1 MAKNLLDYDGL
12 SYFLGKLKAWVEA
25 KGYTTNTGTIT
36 SVKTTAGAHT
46 TINAT
51 SGSASFNVPTK
62 TSHLTNDS
70 NFAVDSAYVHTDNN
84 FTTALKNK
92 LNGIAEGAEVN
103 VVKSVDDTAT
113 NGINLSL
120 DNTGKLDVTVT
131 PGSIVSGNT
140 GVVTGGTVYSTT
152 SLLAPKASPAFTGTP
167 TAPTAVAGTNNT
179 QIATTAFVTG
189 AVATATSTITAT
201 IPTKTSDLTNDSDFP
216 SDANYVHTDNNYTTT
231 EKNKL
236 AAIASGAEVNQNA
249 FSNVKVGTTTVAAD
263 TKTDTLTLEA
273 GSNVTITPDATNDK
287 IIIAATDTTYSNAT
301 TSVAGLM
308 SADDKT
314 KLNGIAAGAEVNIV
328 KSVDTTAGTSG
339 INLSLTN
346 GALDVTISSGSI
358 ASGNSNFVTG
368 GTVYSTTSTLAPKAS
383 PTFTGEPKAPTA
395 AVGTNSTQI
404 ATTAFV
410 NDSIAAAQTGRAA
423 FQGAV
428 DSNTTIQN
436 SSYAKG
442 YHWIVQTA
450 GTYVGQTCEV
460 GDMIYCI
467 ADKDGSYSASDF
479 TVIQNNLDISIITN
493 SQIDLLFAS

>member
-12 SYFLGKLKAWVEA
+12 GYFLSKLKAWVLA
-25 KGYTTNTGTIT
+25 QGYTTNTGTIT

-51 SGSASFNVPTK
+51 SGAASFNVPTK

-70 NFAVDSAYVHTDNN
+70 NFAVDSSYVHTDNN

-92 LNGIAEGAEVN
+92 LNGIAAGAEVN
-103 VVKSVDDTAT
+103 VVKSVDTTAT
-113 NGINLSL
+113 NGVNLSL
-120 DNTGKLDVTVT
+120 DNDGKLDVTVT
-131 PGSIVSGNT
+131 PGSITSGNT

-152 SLLAPKASPAFTGTP
+152 STLAPKASPEFTGTP
-167 TAPTAVAGTNNT
+167 KAPTAAAGTNST

-189 AVATATSTITAT
+189 AITTLSGT
-201 IPTKTSDLTNDSDFP
+201 IPTNTSDLTNDSNFP

-236 AAIASGAEVNQNA
+236 AGIASGAEVNQNA

-263 TKTDTLTLEA
+263 AKTDTLTLEA
-273 GSNVTITPDATNDK
+273 GDNITITPDATNDK
-287 IIIAATDTTYSNAT
+287 ITIAATDTTYSNAT

-314 KLNGIAAGAEVNIV
+314 KLNGIAAGAEVNVV

-339 INLSLTN
+339 INLSLTS
-346 GALDVTISSGSI
+346 GKLDVTISSGSI

-368 GTVYSTTSTLAPKAS
+368 GTVYSTTSLLAPKAS
-383 PTFTGEPKAPTA
+383 PALTGTPTAPTA
-395 AVGTNSTQI
+395 TVGTNSTQI
-404 ATTAFV
+404 ATTEFV
-410 NDSIAAAQTGRAA
+410 NNSIASAQTGRAA

-428 DSNTTIQN
+428 DANTTIQN
-436 SSYAKG
+436 ASYAKG

-467 ADKDGSYSASDF
+467 EDKGASYSADDF
-479 TVIQNNLDISIITN
+479 TVIQNNLDIEIITEA
-493 SQIDLLFAS
+493 QIDLLFAS

>member
-12 SYFLGKLKAWVEA
+12 GYFLSKLKAWVEA

-70 NFAVDSAYVHTDNN
+70 NFAVDSSYVHTDNN

-120 DNTGKLDVTVT
+120 DNSGKLDVTVS
-131 PGSIVSGNT
+131 PGSVASGNT
-140 GVVTGGTVYSTT
+140 GLVTGGTVYSTT
-152 SLLAPKASPAFTGTP
+152 STLAPKASPAFTGTP
-167 TAPTAVAGTNNT
+167 TAPTAVAGTNST
-179 QIATTAFVTG
+179 QIATTAFVTA
-189 AVATATSTITAT
+189 AVATAAGS
-201 IPTKTSDLTNDSDFP
+201 IPTKTSDLTNDSDFV
-216 SDANYVHTDNNYTTT
+216 SDANYVHTDNNYTNA
-231 EKNKL
+231 EKTKL
-236 AAIASGAEVNQNA
+236 SGIASGAEVNQNA
-249 FSNVKVGTTTVAAD
+249 FSNVKVGSTTVAAD
-263 TKTDTLTLEA
+263 SKTDTLTLEA
-273 GSNVTITPDATNDK
+273 GSNITLTPDATNDK

-314 KLNGIAAGAEVNIV
+314 KLNGIAAGAEVNVV

-346 GALDVTISSGSI
+346 GALDVTISSGTI
-358 ASGNSNFVTG
+358 ASGNTNFVTG

-383 PTFTGEPKAPTA
+383 PTFTGTPKAPTA
-395 AVGTNSTQI
+395 AVGTNNTQI

-410 NDSIAAAQTGRAA
+410 NDSIAAAQTGKAA

-428 DSNTTIQN
+428 DENATIQN
-436 SSYAKG
+436 SSYVKG

-467 ADKDGSYSASDF
+467 ADKNGSYSASDF

>member
-12 SYFLGKLKAWVEA
+12 SYFLSKLKAWVEA

-84 FTTALKNK
+84 FTTVLKNK
-92 LNGIAEGAEVN
+92 LNGIEAGAEVN
-103 VVKSVDDTAT
+103 VVKSVDTTAT

-120 DNTGKLDVTVT
+120 DNDGKLDVTVT
-131 PGSIVSGNT
+131 PGTVTSTST
-140 GVVTGGTVYSTT
+140 GVVTGATVYSAIDP
-152 SLLAPKASPAFTGTP
+152 LAPKASPALTGTP
-167 TAPTAVAGTNNT
+167 TAPTAAAGTNST

-189 AVATATSTITAT
+189 AITTLSGT
-201 IPTKTSDLTNDSDFP
+201 IPTKTSDITNDSDFV
-216 SDANYVHTDNNYTTT
+216 SDANYVHTDSNYTAA
-231 EKNKL
+231 EKTKL
-236 AAIASGAEVNQNA
+236 SGIATGAEVNQNA
-249 FSNVKVGTTTVAAD
+249 FSNVKVGSTTVAAD

-273 GSNVTITPDATNDK
+273 GSNITITPDATNDK
-287 IIIAATDTTYSNAT
+287 ITIAATDTTYSNAT

-314 KLNGIAAGAEVNIV
+314 KLNGIAAGAEVNVV
-328 KSVDTTAGTSG
+328 KSVNTTAGTSG
-339 INLSLTN
+339 INLSLTD

-358 ASGNSNFVTG
+358 SSGNSNFVTG

-383 PTFTGEPKAPTA
+383 PTFTGTPKAPTA
-395 AVGTNSTQI
+395 TTGTNTTQI
-404 ATTAFV
+404 ATTEFV
-410 NDSIAAAQTGRAA
+410 NNSIAASQTGRAA

-428 DSNTTIQN
+428 DDNGTIQN
-436 SSYAKG
+436 AAYAKG

-467 ADKDGSYSASDF
+467 ADKNTTYKASDF
-479 TVIQNNLDISIITN
+479 TVIQNNLDIETITN
-493 SQIDLLFAS
+493 AQIDLLFAS

>member
-12 SYFLGKLKAWVEA
+12 GYFLSKLKAWVEA

-92 LNGIAEGAEVN
+92 LNGIAAGAEVN
-103 VVKSVDDTAT
+103 VVKSVDTTAT
-113 NGINLSL
+113 NGVNLSL
-120 DNTGKLDVTVT
+120 DNDGKLDVTVT
-131 PGSIVSGNT
+131 PGSITSGNT

-152 SLLAPKASPAFTGTP
+152 STLAPKASPEFTGTP
-167 TAPTAVAGTNNT
+167 KAPTAAAGTNST

-189 AVATATSTITAT
+189 AITTLSGT
-201 IPTKTSDLTNDSDFP
+201 IPTSTSDLTNDSNFP

-236 AAIASGAEVNQNA
+236 AGIASGAEVNQNA

-263 TKTDTLTLEA
+263 AKTDTLTLEA
-273 GSNVTITPDATNDK
+273 GDNITITPDATNDK
-287 IIIAATDTTYSNAT
+287 ITITATDTTYSNAT

-314 KLNGIAAGAEVNIV
+314 KLNGIAAGAEVNVV

-339 INLSLTN
+339 INLSLTS
-346 GALDVTISSGSI
+346 GKLDVTISSGSI

-368 GTVYSTTSTLAPKAS
+368 GTVYSTTSLLAPKAS
-383 PTFTGEPKAPTA
+383 PALTGTPTAPTA
-395 AVGTNSTQI
+395 TVGTNSTQI
-404 ATTAFV
+404 ATTEFV
-410 NDSIAAAQTGRAA
+410 NNSIASAQTGRAA

-428 DSNTTIQN
+428 DANTTIQN
-436 SSYAKG
+436 ANYAKG

-450 GTYVGQTCEV
+450 GTYVGQVCEV

-467 ADKDGSYSASDF
+467 ADKGASYSAADF
-479 TVIQNNLDISIITN
+479 TVIQNNLDIEIITDA
-493 SQIDLLFAS
+493 QIDLLFAS